1 VGRFFVVSLI
11 RRRSGGHTPQSLD
24 QGLTNLFEAR
34 QLRLLVRQ
42 NLIDLVERVLLVG
55 KLYLDIDQSLLIHDY
70 VFIVSTLRASTEI
83 CNRRTAAR
91 TRSRTGHRRVCL
103 PVPDSSQATD
113 HYMTLIRF
121 DEVSLDFG
129 DEKILSQAD
138 FAIEAGERV
147 CLIGRNGAGKST
159 TLKLITGEV
168 QPEQGEIVRKRG
180 LVVGQLAQA
189 LPEGMERR
197 VREVVASGLSAV
209 QGLLDDYQNQSR
221 QVMDTEGLRDLE
233 ELQQLIDVHGGWS
246 IDQRIDSML
255 TDLSLPGEKKM
266 SELSGGWRRRVALAT
281 ALVQKPD
288 LLLLDEPTNHLDIAT
303 IKWLE
308 NIVYSYD
315 GAVLFIT
322 HDRAFLQ
329 RLATRIVE
337 IDRGRLTSWPGD
349 YANFLARKEKAL
361 EDEATENARF
371 DKKLQQEEVWIR
383 QGIKARRTRNEGR
396 ARALKK
402 MREER
407 AQRITREKTARI
419 QIDEADRTGRQVIRA
434 KNVAWRFDD
443 QPLIENFSIRI
454 MRGDR
459 IGILGNNGVGK
470 TTLIKILLG
479 EVKPQSGTVK
489 HGTNLETGYF
499 DQLRES
505 LDAEK
510 SVLDNVAG
518 GRTHISIGGG
528 EQHAIGYLKGFL
540 FSPKRARMPVK
551 ALSGGERNRVIL
563 AKLFTRAANLLVLD
577 EPTNDLDMET
587 LEVLED
593 RLTSFSGTLI
603 VVSHDRQFLDNVVTS
618 CVVFEADGEI
628 REYVGGYSDWLR
640 QGRELAEVDAP
651 LAGRQSRRDAAPR
664 SPARTPSKL
673 SYREQRELDQLPD
686 QIEQLET
693 ELAALTEQVS
703 AQGFYSRPQDDVRA
717 VLQHLSEKQSVLDQA
732 MQRWTE
738 LDDKQQ
744 KLPGRR

>member
-233 ELQQLIDVHGGWS
+233 ELQQLIDVHGGWR